1 MASNHSAIN
10 CTHTHPVN
18 VTTLNAPMVF
28 HLDPQV
34 QCCVLSGPTQVQA
47 NNQSISSVNQP
58 CSYCKIN
65 KL

>member
-10 CTHTHPVN
+10 CTQAPPVN

-28 HLDPQV
+28 HLGPQV

-65 KL
+65 KP